1 VLNLADIS
9 EYMPEIVKL
18 NLEGEVCPYP
28 LIMSIKK
35 GKEIKKDLE
44 AGKKVLEIIIDH
56 PPSLET
62 IPLRFKKEGF
72 LVKTEKIGAAKWK
85 IIIKK

>member
-1 VLNLADIS
+1 MREVVI
-9 EYMPEIVKL
+9 L

-28 LIMSIKK
+28 LIISVRKS
-35 GKEIKKDLE
+35 KEIEEDLK
-44 AGKKVLEIIIDH
+44 AGRKTLEIIIDH

-72 LVKTEKIGAAKWK
+72 TVNVEKIGAAKWR
-85 IIIKK
+85 IIVKK